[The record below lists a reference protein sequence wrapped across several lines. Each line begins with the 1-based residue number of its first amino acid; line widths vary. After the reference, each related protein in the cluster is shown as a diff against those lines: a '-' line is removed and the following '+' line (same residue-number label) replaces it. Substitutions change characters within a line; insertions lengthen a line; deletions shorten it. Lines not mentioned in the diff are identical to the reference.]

1 MMDAKTI
8 NVLLEGHFKL
18 SRHKN
23 RRLKMRSSH
32 VKGVICISCEQF
44 NVCYSLYEV
53 RITQVV
59 RVVSRYM
66 SNPRQEQWRAIK

>member
-8 NVLLEGHFKL
+8 NVLLEGYFKL

-53 RITQVV
+53 RNYSSSGSCQQIHEQSEARAVE
-59 RVVSRYM
+59 
-66 SNPRQEQWRAIK
+66 SN